1 MTGSFAA
8 PRISEFM
15 AANVSRLA
23 DEEGDFSDWIEV
35 HNPDNV
41 AVPLAGYH
49 LTDDAANL
57 DKWTFPAVTL
67 NPGRNYSWFS
77 PRGRIVIILR
87 LVCTQI
93 SGSRRMAITSR
104 SWPRME

>member
-23 DEEGDFSDWIEV
+23 DEDGDFPDWIEV

-67 NPGRNYSWFS
+67 NPGAT
-77 PRGRIVIILR
+77 
-87 LVCTQI
+87 LVAFA
-93 SGSRRMAITSR
+93 SG
-104 SWPRME
+104 